1 MPPFDEE
8 SYVTP
13 NERFV
18 HVWNA
23 WDEGSA
29 AVNSHFVA
37 EEVSFMENHQTAWT
51 SDWWHHI
58 LHIIAL
64 FGPRTV
70 ALAVAPRTE
79 ESLQNMK
86 IIIEKLD
93 SKSSHSI
100 LEVPVHHGTKF
111 FVVDLP
117 IAVSVG
123 FLVGRESEKECGKEI
138 LGDTWDGRVRLS
150 KNFQEE
156 IQKKMRK
163 KFKGKWE
170 RNPKNYLDQAETLLL
185 CQCFAQVHHHMLQLS
200 SWYEPVSWGREIF
213 WSFKSLLVNRPSMS
227 KTQKASL
234 ISPSAVRAS
243 T

>member
-156 IQKKMRK
+156 IQWKMRK
-163 KFKGKWE
+163 KSKKLPRPGWDTPPLSVLRPGSSSHASAQFLIWTRFLRT
-170 RNPKNYLDQAETLLL
+170 RN
-185 CQCFAQVHHHMLQLS
+185 F
-200 SWYEPVSWGREIF
+200 
-213 WSFKSLLVNRPSMS
+213 LV
-227 KTQKASL
+227 L
-234 ISPSAVRAS
+234 
-243 T
+243 